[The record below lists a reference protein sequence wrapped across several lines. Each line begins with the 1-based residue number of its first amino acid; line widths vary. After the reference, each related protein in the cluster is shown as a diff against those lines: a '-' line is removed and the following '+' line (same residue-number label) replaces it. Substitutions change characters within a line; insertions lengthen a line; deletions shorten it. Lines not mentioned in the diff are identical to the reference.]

1 MMIAMTA
8 AKIGRLMKNSENDI
22 GATLLV
28 AGLWGCVRCR
38 RRCNSGFR
46 RRRLGYR
53 SARLHLEQIIDHA
66 LVPGIEARE
75 YRPVLPDPVSGRDR
89 PRLRFPIGVDDK
101 NEVSF
106 FCMVNRRLRT

>member
-1 MMIAMTA
+1 MMIAITA

-22 GATLLV
+22 GATLVV

-38 RRCNSGFR
+38 HRRNSAFR
-46 RRRLGYR
+46 GRHLGYR
-53 SARLHLEQIIDHA
+53 SARLHLEQITDHA
-66 LVPGIEARE
+66 LVASIEARE
-75 YRPVLPDPVSGRDR
+75 YCPVLPDPVSGRDR

-106 FCMVNRRLRT
+106 FCLD